1 MTNGRRWSVRDQ
13 YGNEIY
19 LTDERWEHIIDPLN
33 HPEMAE
39 YEGEL
44 QVTLQTGK
52 RKQDAINPQK
62 YRYSLSFDGLA
73 EDNTHLVTMVLCHFV
88 EDADSKAIPNNYV
101 FTAYLKEIRSTI

>member
-1 MTNGRRWSVRDQ
+1 MENGRRWSVRDQ

-19 LTDERWEHIIDPLN
+19 LTDERWEHIIDPLD

-39 YEGEL
+39 YEEEL

-62 YRYSLSFDGLA
+62 YRYSLPFDDLV
-73 EDNTHLVTMVLCHFV
+73 EDNTHLVTMVLCRFG

-101 FTAYLKEIRSTI
+101 VTAYLKEIRLRI